1 MRNFLRCGFSLPL
14 KKTTTHTHTLTLL
27 RKFLQIFRLNN
38 VDMKQMYYQL
48 FLQQKKKKGWGELIL
63 DVQSFA
69 IQDMQTWQAM
79 CKSPWTREGEL
90 FYNEEKE
97 VGRTRV
103 NKEFMAFHWLNR
115 CQERKGVL
123 PLPVGVC

>member
-1 MRNFLRCGFSLPL
+1 
-14 KKTTTHTHTLTLL
+14 
-27 RKFLQIFRLNN
+27 
-38 VDMKQMYYQL
+38 MKQMYYQL
-48 FLQQKKKKGWGELIL
+48 FLQKKKKKNGWGELIL

-69 IQDMQTWQAM
+69 IQDVQTWQAM
-79 CKSPWTREGEL
+79 CKSQWTREGEL
-90 FYNEEKE
+90 FYSEEKE

-103 NKEFMAFHWLNR
+103 NKEFMAFHWLNL